1 MLRAQPSQDRPTT
14 SASILERTPLS
25 SQGNFG
31 NMVGFEM
38 REVEIG
44 KLGCVATFPLLG
56 VSRRSLL
63 LPSTYG
69 HRPYSGTGHE

>member
-1 MLRAQPSQDRPTT
+1 M
-14 SASILERTPLS
+14 PL

-44 KLGCVATFPLLG
+44 KLGG
-56 VSRRSLL
+56 
-63 LPSTYG
+63 
-69 HRPYSGTGHE
+69 SGAGTELTR

>member
-1 MLRAQPSQDRPTT
+1 MKARNMLRPNPSPESPTT
-14 SASILERTPLS
+14 SASIIERMPLS

-56 VSRRSLL
+56 VPLWCS
-63 LPSTYG
+63 PD
-69 HRPYSGTGHE
+69 HEVE